1 MEIIKL
7 ITPCPKACITEIM
20 IISKPARRKE
30 RLMIRRAG
38 MPMASICSDAL
49 KMPRSCFVKAHGFHQ
64 AIGLS
69 CAVVEADDRHH
80 AVIQTEYRH
89 EDEALQLEVYAEYG
103 CCG

>member
-1 MEIIKL
+1 
-7 ITPCPKACITEIM
+7 
-20 IISKPARRKE
+20 
-30 RLMIRRAG
+30 MIRRAG
-38 MPMASICSDAL
+38 MPMESIVSDAL
-49 KMPRSCFVKAHGFHQ
+49 NRLSSGPGATCPEKNHADNHNGNGIGHRKAHGFHQ